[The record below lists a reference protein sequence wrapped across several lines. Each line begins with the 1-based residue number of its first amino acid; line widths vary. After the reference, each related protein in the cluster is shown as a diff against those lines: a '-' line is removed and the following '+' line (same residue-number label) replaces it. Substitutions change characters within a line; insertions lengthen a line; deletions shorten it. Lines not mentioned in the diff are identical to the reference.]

1 MSTKQKIS
9 RKCKK
14 SKKSG
19 TFRDLGE
26 AHAQYFF
33 HPPHFQRVLEVFPQ
47 LLKQVGPRRVRSAK
61 VRDPKTDMCLTIDDI
76 AGLNI
81 SVLSRFKIPI
91 KKHIVF
97 NGDPP

>member
-1 MSTKQKIS
+1 MYTYPFYDLLSTKQKIS

-47 LLKQVGPRRVRSAK
+47 LLKQVGPRRIRSAK
-61 VRDPKTDMCLTIDDI
+61 VTDQIFDMC
-76 AGLNI
+76 
-81 SVLSRFKIPI
+81 SVVVLQGNKTESK
-91 KKHIVF
+91 
-97 NGDPP
+97 

>member
-1 MSTKQKIS
+1 MYTYPFYDLLSTKQKIS

-33 HPPHFQRVLEVFPQ
+33 HPPHFQRVLEVIPQ
-47 LLKQVGPRRVRSAK
+47 LQKQVGPRRVRSGK
-61 VRDPKTDMCLTIDDI
+61 VIDPISDMWILADFGNEQ
-76 AGLNI
+76 GLFRNM
-81 SVLSRFKIPI
+81 SK
-91 KKHIVF
+91 
-97 NGDPP
+97 

>member
-1 MSTKQKIS
+1 MYTYPFYDLLSTKQKIS

-47 LLKQVGPRRVRSAK
+47 LLKQVGPRRIRSAK
-61 VRDPKTDMCLTIDDI
+61 VTDQIFDMWAAYEVYSLKE
-76 AGLNI
+76 
-81 SVLSRFKIPI
+81 V
-91 KKHIVF
+91 KKST
-97 NGDPP
+97 

>member
-1 MSTKQKIS
+1 MYTYPFYDLLSTKQKIS

-33 HPPHFQRVLEVFPQ
+33 HPPHFLRVLEVIPQ
-47 LLKQVGPRRVRSAK
+47 LQKQVGPRRVRSGK
-61 VRDPKTDMCLTIDDI
+61 VIDPISDMWYDFD
-76 AGLNI
+76 
-81 SVLSRFKIPI
+81 V
-91 KKHIVF
+91 
-97 NGDPP
+97 

>member
-1 MSTKQKIS
+1 MYTYPFYDLLSTKQKIS

-47 LLKQVGPRRVRSAK
+47 LLKQVGPRRIRSAK
-61 VRDPKTDMCLTIDDI
+61 VTDQIFDMCRAYVEDLQ
-76 AGLNI
+76 LFEKNI
-81 SVLSRFKIPI
+81 TVA
-91 KKHIVF
+91 F
-97 NGDPP
+97 NGLR